1 MALLQLDKAE
11 LAYGTRVLLD
21 SVDLVVEKGQ
31 RLCLVGRNGAGKST
45 LMKVLSG
52 DVDLDGGQ
60 VRLGHGAKISRLEQ
74 DLPEPDDATV
84 FDVVASGLHGLG
96 ELLSQYHHISTQDN
110 ADLNKLGKL
119 QQQIEAQDGWLMQQR
134 VESALERLNL
144 PADKPMK
151 SLSGGW
157 RRRVAL
163 AKAMVSEPDVLLL
176 DEPTNHLDIA
186 SIQWLEQQLLS
197 FNGALIFITHD
208 RALVRKLATHIGEL
222 DRGHMQVFTG
232 NYDEFLVFREQQ
244 LAEEARHNALFD
256 KRLAEEEVWIRQG
269 IKARRTRN
277 EGRVRALK
285 AMRNE
290 RSERRERQG
299 SAKMSLTQGDASG
312 KLVAELADVDYYYGD
327 KAIVKG
333 FSSVLVRGDRVGLI
347 GPNGAGK
354 STLLKLILGELEA
367 ASGSVKLGTS
377 LQVAYFDQL
386 RDQLRLNENAVD
398 NIAEGREFID
408 VDGKSKHVISYLQDF
423 LFTGDRARTP
433 LRALSGG
440 ERNRVLL
447 AKLFSKPANLLVL
460 DEPTNDLDVETLELL
475 EEILAGYTG
484 TVLLVSHDR
493 EFLDNVVTSTFAFEG
508 RGCVREYVGGY
519 EDWLRQGGKWPDDE
533 TAESLKAQATSEISG
548 APESES
554 VVAAKVAAQKS
565 VVKKKLSYK
574 LQRELDQ
581 LPAKM
586 EALEAEIE
594 SLQKQIED
602 PDFFTAESDATGA
615 VLNRLAEAES
625 ELEHCF
631 DRWAELEGES

>member
-11 LAYGTRVLLD
+11 LSYGTRVLLD

-31 RLCLVGRNGAGKST
+31 RICLVGRNGAGKST

-52 DVDLDGGQ
+52 DIDLDGGQ

-74 DLPEPDDATV
+74 DLPEPDDAVV
-84 FDVVASGLHGLG
+84 FDVVASGLQGLG
-96 ELLSQYHHISTQDN
+96 ELLSEYHHLSSQEG
-110 ADLNKLGKL
+110 ADLNRLGKL

-134 VESALERLNL
+134 VESALARLEL

-186 SIQWLEQQLLS
+186 SIEWLEQQLLN

-232 NYDEFLVFREQQ
+232 NYDQFLEFREQQ
-244 LAEEARHNALFD
+244 LAEEAKHNALFD

-277 EGRVRALK
+277 ESRVRALQ
-285 AMRNE
+285 AMREE
-290 RSERRERQG
+290 RSQRRERQG
-299 SAKMSLTQGDASG
+299 NTKMTLSQGEASG
-312 KLVAELADVDYYYGD
+312 KLVAELTGVDYYYD
-327 KAIVKG
+327 EKPIIKN
-333 FSSVLVRGDRVGLI
+333 FSSLLVRGDRVGLI

-354 STLLKLILGELEA
+354 STLLKLILGELKPAE
-367 ASGSVKLGTS
+367 GKVKLGTS

-408 VDGKSKHVISYLQDF
+408 IDGKSKHVISYLQDF

-493 EFLDNVVTSTFAFEG
+493 EFLDNVVTSTLAFEG
-508 RGCVREYVGGY
+508 KGCVREYVGGY
-519 EDWLRQGGKWPDDE
+519 EDWLRQGGKWPEDE
-533 TAESLKAQATSEISG
+533 QAKAVKEAVKPAAQAVKAEIQNQPNK
-548 APESES
+548 AP
-554 VVAAKVAAQKS
+554 A
-565 VVKKKLSYK
+565 KKKLSYK

-586 EALEAEIE
+586 EALEEEIE
-594 SLQKQIED
+594 QLQGQMED
-602 PDFFTAESDATGA
+602 PEFFSKPSDETSS
-615 VLNRLAEAES
+615 VLTRLAEAEA
-625 ELEHCF
+625 ELEVCF
-631 DRWAELEGES
+631 ERWAELEDEG